1 MASLVWW
8 DQTYGD
14 RQMMTGTYLGTWLL
28 PNDRTSVQT
37 LHQWKVGIS
46 DRTSHDLKKIEQ
58 AWFET
63 RTSLVW
69 NCGPL
74 VPTSCAKAWMI
85 QTTFKFFVHFLWQ
98 DIGWS
103 SATWFSFVPQCLGWQ
118 QYLLCTKKGPKRW
131 RDLQA
136 TWTNTCRKCPNEQ
149 LLYQRTMVVKAWS
162 FWIHATRPWPQSQA
176 AAESS
181 SMLQPIQHIMGILRA
196 PIELA
201 SY

>member
-14 RQMMTGTYLGTWLL
+14 RQMTGTYLGTWLL

-46 DRTSHDLKKIEQ
+46 DRTSHDLKKVEQ

-63 RTSLVW
+63 VGHWSRLHVQRPEWSK
-69 NCGPL
+69 PH
-74 VPTSCAKAWMI
+74 SS
-85 QTTFKFFVHFLWQ
+85 FFVHFLWQ

-162 FWIHATRPWPQSQA
+162 FWIHATGPWPQSQA